1 MFSIGTIKIPIHT
14 ELVFK
19 LIHITNFNISKLIPK
34 QLVEPICVLVVNLAI
49 PPNIIK
55 QHLSETFFHP
65 KVGQMIIDE
74 TPIQERIQDLT
85 IASWIVTKDEQLTK
99 INLGTKDNVQLVK
112 VNSTLESFV
121 IDQLIKLLKEFK
133 DVFT

>member
-1 MFSIGTIKIPIHT
+1 
-14 ELVFK
+14 
-19 LIHITNFNISKLIPK
+19 
-34 QLVEPICVLVVNLAI
+34 
-49 PPNIIK
+49 
-55 QHLSETFFHP
+55 
-65 KVGQMIIDE
+65 MIIDE